1 MINEKKS
8 YKVQIFE
15 EHYILLSDES
25 EAFVLKAAEMVDTMM
40 KEISHQ
46 SMIADSKKIAVLS
59 ALRIAD
65 TLLRREQEYLLDQQK
80 TVALT
85 DYIDQESSLLGLRNT

>member
-1 MINEKKS
+1 MIMNEKKS

-15 EHYILLSDES
+15 EQYVLLSDES
-25 EAFVLKAAEMVDTMM
+25 EAFVLKVAELVDAVM

-46 SMIADSKKIAVLS
+46 SMITDPKKIAVLS

-65 TLLRREQEYLLDQQK
+65 KLLTSERDSLKDQQK
-80 TVALT
+80 KIALEN
-85 DYIDQESSLLGLRNT
+85 YIDQELSILSL

>member
-1 MINEKKS
+1 MMNEKKS

-15 EHYILLSDES
+15 EHYVLSSDET
-25 EAFVLKAAEMVDTMM
+25 EALVLKAAEMVNLSM

-46 SMIADSKKIAVLS
+46 FALTDVKKIAVLS

-65 TLLRREQEYLLDQQK
+65 KLLHGEREHDKNEQRMVTLK
-80 TVALT
+80 N
-85 DYIDQESSLLGLRNT
+85 YIDEELSLLSL